1 MYYWFHFHQLSPSYM
16 WEVMVEVGLRL
27 GWGCVLVIGIW
38 IFLKRYDLFDQGNVH
53 LNGFSVIVSVIVSD
67 SQNPNTHH
75 PPHPTNLN
83 LISTLLLHLHAWKWQ
98 VDGLTGL
105 LFRYIKNE
113 IFNIS
118 MVGTTL
124 WGAIALFSRKWPF
137 SRNWLFFKRYGL
149 FDKENFKT
157 VNDLHILGDKRHL
170 CNVLLVPFSS
180 GSTVIFVRSP
190 WVHFTLSALYFEFVI
205 SW

>member
-1 MYYWFHFHQLSPSYM
+1 MYNWFHFHQVLPSYL

-27 GWGCVLVIGIW
+27 CIGYWNLDFFEEIW
-38 IFLKRYDLFDQGNVH
+38 PFWPFWPRKCAFKWF
-53 LNGFSVIVSVIVSD
+53 FSHSFRL